1 MTEPAEVG
9 LAGLLRSPVG
19 RLREAVGVEPAT
31 DRRSRG
37 ERWLVFETGGVSLRV
52 RCEAR
57 GDGEGDRGVERVAS
71 WTATFR
77 EPPATLRA
85 AAEAVG
91 MWPELAPDLD
101 AEEAG
106 AMIRRPLPADDD
118 DGTVHSVTAAVREE
132 GILQLTAFDEP
143 PDWTDEYG

>member
-1 MTEPAEVG
+1 MTGAAQVE
-9 LAGLLRSPVG
+9 LAGVLRTPVE
-19 RLREAVGVEPAT
+19 RLREAVGVDPGT

-37 ERWLVFETGGVSLRV
+37 ERWLVFETDEVSLRV
-52 RCEAR
+52 RCEAS
-57 GDGEGDRGVERVAS
+57 DHGEGPGSERVAS

-91 MWPELAPDLD
+91 MWPELAPDRD
-101 AEEAG
+101 AAEAG
-106 AMIRRPLPADDD
+106 AMIRRPLPAG
-118 DGTVHSVTAAVREE
+118 DGETVHSVTAAVRDG
-132 GILQLTAFDEP
+132 GILQITAFDEP